1 MRRMAFWGWS
11 TSLTTTNNP
20 ALRPIGAGGRAL
32 ILDDHS
38 YTAVQACRQ
47 LAKRGYVVEAFAK
60 HSAPVFTSRYC
71 QRKYDSDS
79 GDTGWTRLLER
90 LSKDGSYDVIYL
102 CSEHLLDSVTNHIQ
116 HSGPLKGLLFSEPT
130 LLRTLLSK
138 NAVMRLVA
146 EAGIPVPRTLF
157 PPTEKELDALGSTL
171 EFPLLVK
178 GEGGESSRTIRIVR
192 NRSELH
198 ASYSTIMGQGK
209 VQESRPCL
217 QEFITGPTYSVGGLF
232 QDGRA
237 IRICAGR
244 MAVMEP
250 YKAGLM
256 VKGVTERPP
265 KLIANALRVFEALR
279 YTGFG
284 DADFVLD
291 PRDGQFKF
299 LEINPEVWANI
310 VLAEHA
316 GVDFHGPYRALAQ
329 GETVPADLTFRE
341 GVSFY
346 RVTKR
351 LLSTLKR
358 PWLGMS
364 FVRDFLDASVYSDW
378 DWTDLKPDIHLLLN
392 SASRRSRVLT
402 GMARG
407 KAAPSHS

>member
-1 MRRMAFWGWS
+1 
-11 TSLTTTNNP
+11 
-20 ALRPIGAGGRAL
+20 
-32 ILDDHS
+32 
-38 YTAVQACRQ
+38 
-47 LAKRGYVVEAFAK
+47 
-60 HSAPVFTSRYC
+60 
-71 QRKYDSDS
+71 
-79 GDTGWTRLLER
+79 
-90 LSKDGSYDVIYL
+90 VIYL
-102 CSEHLLDSVTNHIQ
+102 CSEHLLEPITKHIQ
-116 HSGPLKGLLFSEPT
+116 DSAPWRGLLLSEPSS
-130 LLRTLLSK
+130 LPTLLSK
-138 NAVMRLVA
+138 NSVMRLVA
-146 EAGIPVPRTLF
+146 EAGIPIPKTLF
-157 PPTEKELDALGSTL
+157 PGTEEELVALGPTL

-178 GEGGESSRTIRIVR
+178 GEGGESSRTIRIIR
-192 NRSELH
+192 SRSELL
-198 ASYSTIMGQGK
+198 ASYRA
-209 VQESRPCL
+209 VLDQEKTHDTKPCL

-244 MAVMEP
+244 MALMEP

-265 KLIANALRVFEALR
+265 NLIANALRVFEALR

-291 PRDGQFKF
+291 PRDGEFKF
-299 LEINPEVWANI
+299 LEVNPEVWANI

-329 GETVPADLTFRE
+329 GEFVPADLTFRE

-351 LLSTLKR
+351 LLSTCRR

-378 DWTDLKPDIHLLLN
+378 DWTDLQPDIHLLIN
-392 SASRRSRVLT
+392 SVRRRSRVLSRDVT
-402 GMARG
+402 G
-407 KAAPSHS
+407 KTLSSHP